1 MKFVSTRGK
10 AKAVTAGEAILQG
23 LAEDGGLYVPE
34 TFPTLRNLPVGEV
47 SSYGEFAF
55 EMLAPFFE
63 GDLLEHDLA
72 EICVDAFNFPIVLNP
87 LGPERWVLELTHG
100 PTCAFKDFGARFL
113 ACSMEKLLEKH
124 GRKLTILVATSGDTG
139 GAVAAAFHGRKGIS
153 VKVLFPKGRV
163 SERQKKQLTCWGGNI
178 ESYEVDGS
186 FDDCQKMVKSAFM
199 DASLK
204 DWGLSSANSIN
215 LGRLLPQSVYYAYSS
230 YLFRAATGKK
240 PIFIIPSGNV
250 GNCTGAYWSF
260 LMGAP
265 IERISLALNANRTVL
280 DYLES
285 GKYVPRASV
294 QTLANA
300 MDVGAPSN
308 MERLLNLYPRFEDFR
323 KMVSATSVSDDE
335 IRKTIKQTWDE
346 DHYILCPHTATAERV
361 RRDKFADKPTIIV
374 STAHPAKFWT
384 IVEPLIGSPVPVPQE
399 LQLLLDKPSSFRSIG
414 CDYHELFQEA
424 KP

>member
-10 AKAVTAGEAILQG
+10 AKAVSAGEAILQG

-34 TFPTLRNLPVGEV
+34 SFPTLRNLPVGEI
-47 SSYGEFAF
+47 SSYGEFAY
-55 EMLAPFFE
+55 EMLAPFFK
-63 GDLLEHDLA
+63 GDLLENDLA
-72 EICVDAFNFPIVLNP
+72 EICTSAFNFPIVLNP
-87 LGPERWVLELTHG
+87 LGSERCVLELTHG

-113 ACSMEKLLEKH
+113 AYSMEKLLEKH
-124 GRKLTILVATSGDTG
+124 GRRLTILVATSGDTG
-139 GAVAAAFHGRKGIS
+139 GAVAAAFAGRKGIT

-163 SERQKKQLTCWGGNI
+163 SARQKKQLTCWGGNI

-199 DASLK
+199 DPSLK
-204 DWGLSSANSIN
+204 TWGLSSANSIN

-230 YLFRAATGKK
+230 YLFQTATGKK

-250 GNCTGAYWSF
+250 GNCTGAYWAF
-260 LMGAP
+260 QMGAP

-280 DYLES
+280 DYLQS
-285 GKYVPRASV
+285 GTYQPRASI

-308 MERLLNLYPRFEDFR
+308 MERLLNLYSEFAQFK
-323 KMVSATSVSDDE
+323 KMVSATSVSDQE
-335 IRKTIKQTWDE
+335 IRATIAQAWKE

-361 RRDKFADKPTIIV
+361 RRDKFAHNPTIIV
-374 STAHPAKFWT
+374 STADPAKFST
-384 IVEPLIGSPVPVPQE
+384 IVEPLIGEEVPVPPS
-399 LQLLLDKPSSFRSIG
+399 LQALLVKESVYQQIG
-414 CDYHELFQEA
+414 RDYHELFS
-424 KP
+424 

>member
-260 LMGAP
+260 QMGAP

-384 IVEPLIGSPVPVPQE
+384 IVEPLIGSPVPVPPE